1 MTPLLLLALAADP
14 LPEAVRGHRD
24 ALAARPWDARVQA
37 GLEAVRRQV
46 AYPQP
51 PDPAL
56 RVRPDAPSGL
66 RHRVGPLD
74 LLAASTFG
82 SLLLAGGLVARQS
95 VRPPWA
101 GPVVVAGSLILASV
115 TAVAALTAAP
125 LDPGLVVAEPTALRT
140 GNGASYPS
148 RLTLPAGA
156 EVRELHRRGGWV
168 QVELPGGGVGW
179 VPAATLLAGPR
190 YNQL

>member
-1 MTPLLLLALAADP
+1 MTPLLLLTLTADP
-14 LPEAVRGHRD
+14 LPEAVRAHRD

-46 AYPQP
+46 NHPQSE
-51 PDPAL
+51 PAL
-56 RVRPDAPSGL
+56 RVRPDPPAGL

-74 LLAASTFG
+74 LLAASSLG
-82 SLLLAGGLVARQS
+82 SLLLVGGLVARQS

-101 GPVVVAGSLILASV
+101 GPVAVAGGVLLAAV
-115 TAVAALTAAP
+115 VVVAALITAP
-125 LDPGLVVAEPTALRT
+125 LDPALVVAEPTALRT
-140 GNGASYPS
+140 GNGASFPA

-156 EVRELHRRGGWV
+156 EVQELHRRGGWV

-179 VPAATLLAGPR
+179 VPSAALLAGPR
-190 YNQL
+190 YNQP